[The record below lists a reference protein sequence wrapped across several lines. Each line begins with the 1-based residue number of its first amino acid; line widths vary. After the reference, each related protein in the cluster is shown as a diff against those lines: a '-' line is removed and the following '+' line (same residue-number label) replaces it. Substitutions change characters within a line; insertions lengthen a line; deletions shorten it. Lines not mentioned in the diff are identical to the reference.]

1 MTSENKPIILQ
12 KNSLVFNMWDDRD
25 FEELVDRSTN
35 TYLSKILTTPI
46 PRQQQPIIP
55 RQQQPVNPRQ
65 QQPII
70 PRQQQPVNPRNRLGI
85 KYRRYLASRKPPIN
99 NLLKSLS
106 VNIYNRK

>member
-55 RQQQPVNPRQ
+55 RQQQPVNPR
-65 QQPII
+65 
-70 PRQQQPVNPRNRLGI
+70 NRLGI